1 MISKK
6 QILDHKNYFDKNDL
20 IHILLLAWFK
30 KENIQHTYFQF
41 WYNNHII
48 CKKINFKN
56 MALKST
62 KTQKPARII
71 ETVQKDI
78 DLSEASL
85 RPKTLIDYVGQ
96 EMIKKHL
103 SVSITSA
110 KMRNASLE
118 HILFY
123 WPPGLWKTTLSNII
137 ASEMW
142 SNLKITSGPAIEK
155 QADLVSILSNIEAWD
170 ILFIDE
176 IHRLRPQIEEILYT
190 AMEDFVIDIIVW
202 KGTGAQSVRM
212 PVNSFTLVWATTKL
226 SSLSSPLRDRF
237 WNVLK
242 LDFYNES
249 DLSKIIS
256 RNSKILD
263 LEIVPELNISIA
275 KRSRW
280 TPRISNRLL
289 KIMRDYKIIGKEINI
304 QKVFQEIFID
314 LWIDELGLDYLDK
327 KYLDTIHYKF
337 SDGPVWLGTLAS
349 SIGEEE
355 ATLED
360 VVEPYLLQIW
370 FLERSTRGR
379 KITEIGI
386 KHLLKK

>member
-1 MISKK
+1 
-6 QILDHKNYFDKNDL
+6 
-20 IHILLLAWFK
+20 
-30 KENIQHTYFQF
+30 
-41 WYNNHII
+41 
-48 CKKINFKN
+48 

-85 RPKTLIDYVGQ
+85 RPKTLTDYVGQ

-190 AMEDFVIDIIVW
+190 AMEDFVIDIMVW